1 MIISIQVTTSTKK
14 RLLIKWKTKEEKGEF
29 FLCATDRK
37 LRLLKRKAVKV
48 KVIKYRQ
55 NNASKDKESKCRY
68 LFLYLI
74 KIPRMLILV
83 RKRLKIIV
91 R

>member
-1 MIISIQVTTSTKK
+1 M
-14 RLLIKWKTKEEKGEF
+14 
-29 FLCATDRK
+29 CATDRK
-37 LRLLKRKAVKV
+37 LCLLKRKAVKV

-68 LFLYLI
+68 LFLYL
-74 KIPRMLILV
+74 KNHRMLILV
-83 RKRLKIIV
+83 RLKIIV